1 MTTSGAD
8 TASWQYSTNGGT
20 SWTTG
25 SGTSFMVPD
34 GTYAPNQIQVRA
46 LDVADNRAITNFGAL
61 TVAKSMSEVVSYT
74 QDATYTNSLNLY
86 FDGSNNF
93 DGALW
98 NFSSPTP
105 LTAKVNGVSRD
116 VTYTVQNYANQSM
129 DVELGM
135 TPLPLTDVITISY
148 VDPNPGVSNSGDRI
162 LKDLAGNESPSF
174 NVYIGGTANNNLVG
188 TTDKDIFFGG
198 TGNDTMTGGGGSNT
212 YNWLSGDAGAANST
226 NIATDTIK
234 GFSAW
239 NASTSSGDKLN
250 IASLLDHGRY
260 TNLTGSGF
268 FNSILTG
275 QTVGGVANCT
285 VIDIDTNGWWT
296 GGPTQKI
303 VLEGVNL
310 LTQAGISTFNYDQMV
325 TQLVSKGIL
334 IA

>member
-1 MTTSGAD
+1 M
-8 TASWQYSTNGGT
+8 
-20 SWTTG
+20 
-25 SGTSFMVPD
+25 
-34 GTYAPNQIQVRA
+34 
-46 LDVADNRAITNFGAL
+46 DVAANSSITNFGAL

-74 QDATYTNSLNLY
+74 LNATYTSSLNLY

-98 NFSSPTP
+98 NFDTAP
-105 LTAKVNGVSRD
+105 LTAKVNGASRD
-116 VTYTVQNYANQSM
+116 VTYTVQDYDNQSM
-129 DVELGM
+129 VVELGM
-135 TPLPLTDVITISY
+135 VPLASTDVITISY
-148 VDPNPGVSNSGDRI
+148 VDPNPGAPNSGDRI
-162 LKDLAGNESPSF
+162 LRDLAGNESPSF

-250 IASLLDHGRY
+250 IASLLDHARY

-268 FNSILTG
+268 FPEILTG

-285 VIDIDTNGWWT
+285 VINIDTNGWGT

-310 LTQAGISTFNYDQMV
+310 LNQASITVANYDMMV
-325 TQLVSKGIL
+325 TQLISKGIL